1 MKFSESSA
9 MSKPVDVAMAILHRD
24 GCFLMQL
31 RDDFEHI
38 VHPGCWAFFGGHIE
52 IGEAIL
58 PGLRR
63 ELKEEIGYSPQT
75 LSLFQQNE
83 DEYKR
88 RHYYHGSLTLPLT
101 DLQLNEGQDFA
112 LCSPAEIEKGEK
124 YSQRLG
130 EVRSLGK
137 PHQKMLLAFIESGL
151 M

>member
-1 MKFSESSA
+1 
-9 MSKPVDVAMAILHRD
+9 MSKPLVDVAMGLLHRD

-52 IGEAIL
+52 PGEAIL

-63 ELKEEIGYSPQT
+63 ELEEEIGYVPSE

-83 DEYKR
+83 DDHKR
-88 RHYYHGSLTLPLT
+88 RHYYYGELTVPLK

-112 LCSPAEIEKGEK
+112 LCSPADIEKGEK
-124 YSQRLG
+124 YSTRLG
-130 EVRSLGK
+130 EVRSLGN
-137 PHQKMLLAFIESGL
+137 PHRQMLLDLIESRL
-151 M
+151 SK

>member
-1 MKFSESSA
+1 
-9 MSKPVDVAMAILHRD
+9 MSKPLVDVAMGILHRD

-52 IGEAIL
+52 PGEAIL

-63 ELKEEIGYSPQT
+63 ELAEEIGYVPSK

-83 DEYKR
+83 DEHKR
-88 RHYYHGSLTLPLT
+88 RHYYVGELTVPLE

-112 LCSPAEIEKGEK
+112 LCSPADIEQGEK
-124 YSQRLG
+124 YSMRLG

-137 PHQKMLLAFIESGL
+137 PHRQMLLDFIKIDSTNS
-151 M
+151 

>member
-1 MKFSESSA
+1 
-9 MSKPVDVAMAILHRD
+9 MSQPLVDVAMGLLHKD

-52 IGEAIL
+52 PGEAIL

-63 ELKEEIGYSPQT
+63 ELEEEIGYVPSK
-75 LSLFQQNE
+75 LSLFQKNE
-83 DEYKR
+83 DDRKR
-88 RHYYHGSLTLPLT
+88 RHYYYGELTVPLE

-112 LCSPAEIEKGEK
+112 LCSPADIEKGEK
-124 YSQRLG
+124 YSTRLG

-137 PHQKMLLAFIESGL
+137 PHRQMLLGLIESGL
-151 M
+151 V